1 MRLQLRGEPICTC
14 CRLSEGSEQ
23 AFGHPVQDR
32 VWDPLLTKH
41 IPVRRLWPLSC
52 STTREAHRAPHSA
65 GGCPLVST
73 ATPASFSQQEQARDL
88 ENLRFVF
95 IFSNLHLLP
104 QLVLNMPG
112 VKLQKPG
119 QYLAHILFRVEFEG
133 FCVTRMWRCWI
144 TPQLT
149 DLQSAIGNLTGDS
162 CYPDPRAE
170 RRMDVHAQSR
180 AATDSHRVTYFTAQK
195 KSILVTIFLL
205 LKERSRQY
213 RCFCYIWNVSDV
225 RVVLHSYYSH
235 NLANIMKTNL
245 TLGVV
250 IWQLKK

>member
-1 MRLQLRGEPICTC
+1 MTFQAVVKLQLRGEPICTC

-88 ENLRFVF
+88 ENLHFVF

-112 VKLQKPG
+112 VKLPEARAIFGPHFVPCWVWGVLCHSHVALLNHPK
-119 QYLAHILFRVEFEG
+119 AHG
-133 FCVTRMWRCWI
+133 
-144 TPQLT
+144 
-149 DLQSAIGNLTGDS
+149 SAQ
-162 CYPDPRAE
+162 C
-170 RRMDVHAQSR
+170 
-180 AATDSHRVTYFTAQK
+180 HR
-195 KSILVTIFLL
+195 
-205 LKERSRQY
+205 
-213 RCFCYIWNVSDV
+213 
-225 RVVLHSYYSH
+225 
-235 NLANIMKTNL
+235 
-245 TLGVV
+245 
-250 IWQLKK
+250 